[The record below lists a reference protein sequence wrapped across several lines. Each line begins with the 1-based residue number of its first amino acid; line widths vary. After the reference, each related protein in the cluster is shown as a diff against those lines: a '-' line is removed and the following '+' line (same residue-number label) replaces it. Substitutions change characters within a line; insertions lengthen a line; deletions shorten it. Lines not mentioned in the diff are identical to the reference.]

1 MKLPG
6 IRKTAII
13 AALAVVGAIV
23 ISGVW
28 CLYCGVT
35 VSLEAE
41 KTLGAYW
48 MVLDLVSTH
57 VKKTSGEWPRS
68 WDDLRKFSPSRE
80 THGWKWPR
88 DLEEIRKRIRIDFS
102 VTCADVAKQDADN
115 FHAIEQVGPNY
126 GSYNSQGLLDLC
138 KRYEGGRAGNRG
150 KNGAA
155 K

>member
-1 MKLPG
+1 MAFLNKKKVAVAVLV
-6 IRKTAII
+6 
-13 AALAVVGAIV
+13 VVGAIV
-23 ISGVW
+23 VSGLW
-28 CLYCGVT
+28 CLYSAVT

-57 VKKTSGEWPRS
+57 VQKTSGEWPRS
-68 WDDLRKFSPSRE
+68 WDDLRKLSPSRE

-88 DLEEIRKRIRIDFS
+88 DLKEIQKRIRIDFS
-102 VTCADVAKQDADN
+102 VTCADVATQDPDS
-115 FHAIEQVGPNY
+115 FHAIEQIGPNY
-126 GSYNSQGLLDLC
+126 GSHGSQGLLDLC
-138 KRYEGGRAGNRG
+138 RRYEGGQIGNSG